1 MAPRFA
7 PVHQRHSSSGKA
19 YTLVELLISVAIG
32 AVVIGSVAMYSLSQ
46 FRSNA
51 TQDLRVQQKD
61 VANRAANWIDSEVRR
76 ASGFNNS
83 SNTTAG
89 SGCPIP
95 TGTSLVVSMLVPGST
110 TLWVSYFSPTGTTV
124 GNVVRCGP
132 PVVCSGSACSLDTA
146 APATSTY
153 LVASNARLQVITPAN
168 LNTAVRQISY
178 TLTVRNLSVESTI
191 TRSVFAGA
199 PTY

>member
-1 MAPRFA
+1 
-7 PVHQRHSSSGKA
+7 
-19 YTLVELLISVAIG
+19 VELLISVAIG

-89 SGCPIP
+89 SGCPTP

-110 TLWVSYFSPTGTTV
+110 IPRVSYFSPTGTTV

-132 PVVCSGSACSLDTA
+132 PVVCTSGSACSLNTA
-146 APATSTY
+146 ATATSTY
-153 LVASNARLQVITPAN
+153 LVASNGRLEVTPAATG
-168 LNTAVRQISY
+168 TAVRQISY